1 MFMKLGCKKIII
13 CFLLGMFIVISFLWI
28 KGRYITAKNVIDIV
42 GTKIELSSDSLF
54 QDKIFPKIL
63 VVVEDTGECTTCTM
77 QVYDWYL
84 YKIDLDEHN
93 LSCDVIY
100 ILNDSVSLS
109 SEIKSL
115 LGYYHLNY
123 IKDANAFLNRN
134 EWVRR
139 NSIRT
144 FLIDKEGYIQMV
156 GSPIGNMKL
165 WTLYK
170 NKIGRLI
177 G

>member
-1 MFMKLGCKKIII
+1 MKLGNR
-13 CFLLGMFIVISFLWI
+13 LLFISFLLRVFTILSFLCI
-28 KGRYITAKNVIDIV
+28 KGRYETGRIVIDII

-54 QDKIFPKIL
+54 QEKIFPKIL

-84 YKIDLDEHN
+84 YKLDLDEHN
-93 LSCDVIY
+93 LSCDIIY

-123 IKDANAFLNRN
+123 IKDTNTFLNQN
-134 EWVRR
+134 EWIRK

-144 FLIDKEGYIQMV
+144 FLIDKEGHIQLV

-170 NKIGRLI
+170 NKIEKLI